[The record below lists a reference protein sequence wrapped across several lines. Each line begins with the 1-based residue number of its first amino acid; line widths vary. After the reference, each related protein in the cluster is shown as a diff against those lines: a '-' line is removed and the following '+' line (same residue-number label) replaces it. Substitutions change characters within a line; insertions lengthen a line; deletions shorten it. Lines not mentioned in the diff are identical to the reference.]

1 MITSYGPRHA
11 RGARR
16 EQVLPDALVIN
27 EAGPPNPTATIS
39 QLAILGHSASST
51 VTSPATVGALPW
63 FPINTGTLKTPGL
76 AWRTHLHSEIAGLG
90 SNWASSPLLAN
101 LRSHVSWERPRWA
114 TANGRS
120 QLVLQRVQPA
130 TRSIGIEVN
139 VACSNTVQH
148 DVPCAWP

>member
-63 FPINTGTLKTPGL
+63 FPINMGTLKTPGL

-90 SNWASSPLLAN
+90 SNWASSPLLA
-101 LRSHVSWERPRWA
+101 VA
-114 TANGRS
+114 VG
-120 QLVLQRVQPA
+120 QRVSSGRVNSA
-130 TRSIGIEVN
+130 LLGFTRRVGQE
-139 VACSNTVQH
+139 
-148 DVPCAWP
+148 